1 MVKSIPLEE
10 YVKGV
15 VSAEMPAEFHI
26 EALKAQ
32 AVAARTYALAHMKGF
47 GENQY
52 NKRINADVCD
62 SVQSQVFMPKDKRIK
77 SWPKEKRNEYWNKIE
92 ESVNSTKGNVLV
104 YNNEIVMAPY
114 YFATSNG
121 KQKIVKMYLIVKF
134 LI

>member
-1 MVKSIPLEE
+1 
-10 YVKGV
+10 
-15 VSAEMPAEFHI
+15 MPAEFHI

-77 SWPKEKRNEYWNKIE
+77 SWPKEKKNEYWSKIE
-92 ESVNSTKGNVLV
+92 EVL
-104 YNNEIVMAPY
+104 IALR
-114 YFATSNG
+114 G
-121 KQKIVKMYLIVKF
+121 MYLYITMK
-134 LI
+134 